1 MPCSSSLMVMSG
13 PPQSQHKTPE
23 DTQCTGNRFLT
34 DRVAWDWGRLQICT
48 KRRRS
53 GADEQ
58 QHTLHVVQQFVY
70 ARDAAKQWASL
81 IGLLALPV
89 QKEGVLKLRT
99 VHGSIKVGQLHLHET
114 PITVWGEKIQWSLS
128 SVSTAHPG
136 RSLPSPSCPCISA
149 AASAVFGNF
158 RTWAAAR
165 RANRRQPSADG
176 RPMAEARLPV
186 AKADRECRGVRACVR
201 ALAVT
206 GMTWHDR

>member
-1 MPCSSSLMVMSG
+1 MACSSSLMVMSG

-34 DRVAWDWGRLQICT
+34 DRVAGDWGRLQICT

-70 ARDAAKQWASL
+70 AWDAAKQSASL

-99 VHGSIKVGQLHLHET
+99 VHGSIKVGQLHLRET
-114 PITVWGEKIQWSLS
+114 PITVWGVQKSAISLLRIHCAPRPVPTQPLMPLHLRS
-128 SVSTAHPG
+128 SLG
-136 RSLPSPSCPCISA
+136 SL
-149 AASAVFGNF
+149 
-158 RTWAAAR
+158 R
-165 RANRRQPSADG
+165 
-176 RPMAEARLPV
+176 ELPYLSGS
-186 AKADRECRGVRACVR
+186 EEGE
-201 ALAVT
+201 
-206 GMTWHDR
+206 